1 MTIDIFLIE
10 CNIQGEQEEEMNINE
25 YTFEESI
32 PFGRLSII
40 AMKGCEDI
48 AARIDYYL
56 KEWRKDANGVIY
68 SNGSGPIRTFLLDA
82 ACPRFG
88 SGEAKGVINETVRAH
103 DIFIIS
109 DVFNFGVNFK
119 MYGMDVPMS
128 PDDHYQDLKRI
139 IAAMNGKAKRITVI
153 MPMLYEGRQHKRAT
167 RESLDCALA
176 LQELT
181 SMGVE
186 NIISF
191 DIHDPRVQ
199 NAIPLHGFED
209 FHPHYQMIKSFV
221 RTVPDAKIDRDSMM
235 IISPDEGGMTRCI
248 YYSSVM
254 ELDLGMFYKRRDYS
268 VIVNGKNPVVSHEFL
283 GGNLEG
289 KDVIVVDDMIAS
301 GDSMIDVA
309 GKLKERK
316 VKNVYVFASF
326 GLFTEGLEKFD
337 KAYRDGTI
345 TRVFTTNMI
354 YRRPELLQKPW
365 YTEVDMSKYIAN
377 IIDTLNYDNS
387 LSELLDPVQKI
398 KKLLKR

>member
-1 MTIDIFLIE
+1 
-10 CNIQGEQEEEMNINE
+10 MNINDFV
-25 YTFEESI
+25 YTE
-32 PFGRLSII
+32 PKAFGDLSIV
-40 AMKGCEDI
+40 AMKGCEEI
-48 AARIDYYL
+48 ASKIDYYI
-56 KEWRKDANGVIY
+56 KEWRQNDDGVIY
-68 SNGSGPIRTFLLDA
+68 SEDSRPVITYLLDA
-82 ACPRFG
+82 VCPRFG
-88 SGEAKGVINETVRAH
+88 SGEAKGVLNETVRGH

-109 DVFNFGVNFK
+109 DVFNYGVTFN
-119 MYGMDVPMS
+119 MYGMEVPMS

-139 IAAMNGKAKRITVI
+139 IAAMNGKAKRINVI

-181 SMGVE
+181 NMGVE

-209 FHPHYQMIKSFV
+209 FHPHYQMIKAFKKI
-221 RTVPDAKIDRDSMM
+221 VPDAIIDRNHVMV
-235 IISPDEGGMTRCI
+235 ISPDEGGMSRCM

-268 VIVNGKNPVVSHEFL
+268 VIKNGKNPVISHEFL
-283 GGNLEG
+283 GDNIEG

-309 GKLKERK
+309 RKLKERNA
-316 VKNVYVFASF
+316 KNVYIFSAF
-326 GLFTEGLEKFD
+326 GLFTEGYEKFD
-337 KAYRDGTI
+337 KAYADGTI
-345 TRVFTTNMI
+345 TKIFTTNMI
-354 YRRPELLQKPW
+354 YRKAELLDKPW

-377 IIDTLNYDNS
+377 IIDTLNYDRS

-398 KKLLKR
+398 KKLLK

>member
-1 MTIDIFLIE
+1 
-10 CNIQGEQEEEMNINE
+10 MNINDYKYNE
-25 YTFEESI
+25 PQ
-32 PFGRLSII
+32 PFGQLSII

-48 AARIDYYL
+48 AAKIDYYL
-56 KEWRKDANGVIY
+56 KEWRQDENGVIY
-68 SNGSGPIRTFLLDA
+68 SEGSVPVRTYLLDA
-82 ACPRFG
+82 VCPRFG
-88 SGEAKGVINETVRAH
+88 SGEAKGVLNETVRGH
-103 DIFIIS
+103 DVFIIS
-109 DVFNFGVNFK
+109 DVFNYGVTYK
-119 MYGMDVPMS
+119 MYGMEHPMS

-139 IAAMNGKAKRITVI
+139 IAAMNGKEKRITVI

-209 FHPHYQMIKSFV
+209 FHPHYQMIKAFV
-221 RTVPDAKIDRDSMM
+221 RTETDAIIDRNHMM
-235 IISPDEGGMTRCI
+235 IISPDEGGMSRCI

-268 VIVNGKNPVVSHEFL
+268 VIINGKNPVVSHEFL
-283 GGNLEG
+283 GDNVEN

-309 GKLKERK
+309 KKLKERK
-316 VKNVYVFASF
+316 ARNVYVFASF
-326 GLFTEGLEKFD
+326 GLFTEGFAKFD
-337 KAYRDGTI
+337 KAYEDGI
-345 TRVFTTNMI
+345 IKKIFTTNMI
-354 YRRPELLQKPW
+354 YRKPELLSKPW

-377 IIDTLNYDNS
+377 IIDTLNYDRS

-398 KKLLKR
+398 KKLLK

>member
-1 MTIDIFLIE
+1 
-10 CNIQGEQEEEMNINE
+10 MNVNDYVYAE
-25 YTFEESI
+25 PK
-32 PFGRLSII
+32 PFGNLSIV
-40 AMKGCEDI
+40 AMKGCEEI

-56 KEWRKDANGVIY
+56 KEWRQDDNGVIY
-68 SNGSGPIRTFLLDA
+68 AEGSNPLRTYLLDA
-82 ACPRFG
+82 VCPRFG
-88 SGEAKGVINETVRAH
+88 SGEAKGVINETVRGY
-103 DIFIIS
+103 DIFIIA
-109 DVFNFGVNFK
+109 DVFNYGVSYK
-119 MYGMDVPMS
+119 MYGADVPMS

-181 SMGVE
+181 NMGVE

-209 FHPHYQMIKSFV
+209 FHPHYQMIKEFV
-221 RTVPDAKIDRDSMM
+221 KIVPDAVIDRNHLM
-235 IISPDEGGMTRCI
+235 IISPDEGGMSRCM

-268 VIVNGKNPVVSHEFL
+268 LVVNGKNPVIDHEFL
-283 GGNLEG
+283 GDNIEG

-309 GKLKERK
+309 KKLKERNA
-316 VKNVYVFASF
+316 KNVYIFSSF
-326 GLFTEGLEKFD
+326 GLFTEGFAKFD
-337 KAYRDGTI
+337 KAYDDGII
-345 TRVFTTNMI
+345 TKIFTTNMI
-354 YRRPELLQKPW
+354 YRKPELLEKPW
-365 YTEVDMSKYIAN
+365 YSEVDMSKYIAN
-377 IIDTLNYDNS
+377 IIDTLNYDRS

-398 KKLLKR
+398 KKLLK

>member
-1 MTIDIFLIE
+1 
-10 CNIQGEQEEEMNINE
+10 MNIND
-25 YTFEESI
+25 YTFAEPM
-32 PFGRLSII
+32 PFGKLSII
-40 AMKGCEDI
+40 AMKGCEEI
-48 AARIDYYL
+48 AAKIDYYL
-56 KEWRKDANGVIY
+56 KEWRQDSNGVIY
-68 SNGSGPIRTFLLDA
+68 SEDSAPRRTFILDA
-82 ACPRFG
+82 VCPRFG
-88 SGEAKGVINETVRAH
+88 SGEGKGVLNETVRGH

-109 DVFNFGVNFK
+109 DVFNYGATFK
-119 MYGMDVPMS
+119 MYGMEVPMS

-221 RTVPDAKIDRDSMM
+221 RTVPDAKIDRENMM
-235 IISPDEGGMTRCI
+235 IISPDEGGMSRCI

-283 GGNLEG
+283 GRNLEG

-309 GKLKERK
+309 NKLKERK

-326 GLFTEGLEKFD
+326 GLFTEGFEKFD
-337 KAYRDGTI
+337 QAYKDGII

-354 YRRPELLQKPW
+354 YRKPELREKPW

-377 IIDTLNYDNS
+377 IIDTLNYDNY
-387 LSELLDPVQKI
+387 LSELLI
-398 KKLLKR
+398 RFRR

>member
-1 MTIDIFLIE
+1 
-10 CNIQGEQEEEMNINE
+10 MNINDYVYAE
-25 YTFEESI
+25 PK
-32 PFGRLSII
+32 PFGDLSIV
-40 AMKGCEDI
+40 AMRGCEEI

-56 KEWRKDANGVIY
+56 KEWRQDNNGVIY
-68 SNGSGPIRTFLLDA
+68 SEGSNPVRTYLLDA
-82 ACPRFG
+82 VCPRFG
-88 SGEAKGVINETVRAH
+88 SGEAKGVINETVRGH

-109 DVFNFGVNFK
+109 DVFNYGVSFK

-181 SMGVE
+181 NMGVE

-209 FHPHYQMIKSFV
+209 FHPHYQMIKAFV
-221 RTVPDAKIDRDSMM
+221 KNVPNAVIDRNHLMV
-235 IISPDEGGMTRCI
+235 ISPDEGGMSRCM

-254 ELDLGMFYKRRDYS
+254 GLDLGMFYKRRDYS
-268 VIVNGKNPVVSHEFL
+268 VIVNGKNPVISHEFL
-283 GGNLEG
+283 GDNVEG

-309 GKLKERK
+309 KKLKERK
-316 VKNVYVFASF
+316 VRNVYIFSAF
-326 GLFTEGLEKFD
+326 GLFTEGLAKFD
-337 KAYRDGTI
+337 KAFEDGMI
-345 TRVFTTNMI
+345 TRIFTTNMI
-354 YRRPELLQKPW
+354 YRKTELKERPW

-377 IIDTLNYDNS
+377 IIDTLNYDRS

-398 KKLLKR
+398 KKLLK

>member
-1 MTIDIFLIE
+1 
-10 CNIQGEQEEEMNINE
+10 MNINDYA
-25 YTFEESI
+25 YTEPK
-32 PFGRLSII
+32 PFGDLSII
-40 AMKGCEDI
+40 AMKGCEEI
-48 AARIDYYL
+48 AAKIDYYL
-56 KEWRKDANGVIY
+56 KEWRQNKDGVIY
-68 SNGSGPIRTFLLDA
+68 SEGSNPVRTYLLDA
-82 ACPRFG
+82 VCPRFG
-88 SGEAKGVINETVRAH
+88 SGEAKGVLNETVRGH
-103 DIFIIS
+103 DIYIIS
-109 DVFNFGVNFK
+109 DVFNYGVTYK
-119 MYGMDVPMS
+119 MYGMEVPMS

-181 SMGVE
+181 NMGVE

-209 FHPHYQMIKSFV
+209 FHPHYQMIKAFKKILPD
-221 RTVPDAKIDRDSMM
+221 TVIDRKHMM
-235 IISPDEGGMTRCI
+235 VVSPDEGGMSRCI

-268 VIVNGKNPVVSHEFL
+268 VIVNGKNPVISHEFL
-283 GGNLEG
+283 GDNVEG

-309 GKLKERK
+309 KKLKERK
-316 VKNVYVFASF
+316 ARNVYVFSAF
-326 GLFTEGLEKFD
+326 GLFTEGFDKFD
-337 KAYRDGTI
+337 KAYEDGI
-345 TRVFTTNMI
+345 ISKIFTTNMI
-354 YRRPELLQKPW
+354 YRKAELLEKPW
-365 YTEVDMSKYIAN
+365 YKEVDMSKYISN
-377 IIDTLNYDNS
+377 IIDTLNYDGS

-398 KKLLKR
+398 KKLLK

>member
-1 MTIDIFLIE
+1 MVIVKILYICFAINGRNKMD
-10 CNIQGEQEEEMNINE
+10 INE
-25 YTFEESI
+25 LYCNSEFKPI
-32 PFGRLSII
+32 GDLSII
-40 AMKGCEDI
+40 GMKGCEEI
-48 AARIDYYL
+48 ASKVNYYL
-56 KEWRKDANGVIY
+56 KEWRQNDDGVIY
-68 SNGSGPIRTFLLDA
+68 SDGTCPIKTFLLDTK
-82 ACPRFG
+82 CPRFG
-88 SGEAKGVINETVRAH
+88 SGEAKGVINESVRGH
-103 DIFIIS
+103 DIYILS
-109 DVFNFGVNFK
+109 DVFNYGVTFN

-139 IAAMNGKAKRITVI
+139 IAAINGKARRINVI
-153 MPMLYEGRQHKRAT
+153 MPMLYEGRQHKRAM

-181 SMGVE
+181 NMGVE

-199 NAIPLHGFED
+199 NAIPLFGFED

-221 RTVPDAKIDRDSMM
+221 RTVPDAVIDRNNIM
-235 IISPDEGGMTRCI
+235 IVSPDEGGMSRCM

-254 ELDLGMFYKRRDYS
+254 ELELGMFYKRRDYT

-283 GGNLEG
+283 GDNVEG

-309 GKLKERK
+309 RKLKERK
-316 VKNVYVFASF
+316 AKNVYIFSAF
-326 GLFTEGLEKFD
+326 GLFTEGFDKFD
-337 KAYRDGTI
+337 KAYKDGII
-345 TRVFTTNMI
+345 TRIFTTNLI
-354 YRRPELLQKPW
+354 YRKPELLTKEW

-377 IIDTLNYDNS
+377 IIDTLNYDRS

-398 KKLLKR
+398 KNILK

>member
-1 MTIDIFLIE
+1 
-10 CNIQGEQEEEMNINE
+10 MNINDF
-25 YTFEESI
+25 TFEEPS

-48 AARIDYYL
+48 ASRIDYYL
-56 KEWRKDANGVIY
+56 KDWRQDANGVIY
-68 SNGSGPIRTFLLDA
+68 SNGSGPIGTFLIKA

-88 SGEAKGVINETVRAH
+88 TGEAKGVLYETVRGH

-109 DVFNFGVNFK
+109 DVFNYGVNFN
-119 MYGMDVPMS
+119 MYGTEVPMS

-139 IAAMNGKAKRITVI
+139 IAALNGKAKRITVI
-153 MPMLYEGRQHKRAT
+153 MPMLYEGRQHKRAA

-176 LQELT
+176 LQELVN
-181 SMGVE
+181 MGVE

-209 FHPHYQMIKSFV
+209 FHPYYQMIKAFV
-221 RTVPDAKIDRDSMM
+221 RTVPEAIIDRDHMM
-235 IISPDEGGMTRCI
+235 IISPDEGAMTRCI

-254 ELDLGMFYKRRDYS
+254 ELDLGMFYKRRDYT
-268 VIVNGKNPVVSHEFL
+268 VVVNGKNPVLSHEFL

-289 KDVIVVDDMIAS
+289 KDVIIVDDMIAS
-301 GDSMIDVA
+301 GDSLIDVA
-309 GKLKERK
+309 GKLKERSAR
-316 VKNVYVFASF
+316 NVYAFATF
-326 GLFTEGLEKFD
+326 GLFTEGISKFD
-337 KAYRDGTI
+337 EAYRDGI
-345 TRVFTTNMI
+345 LSKVFTTNMI
-354 YRRPELLQKPW
+354 YRKPELFDKPW
-365 YTEVDMSKYIAN
+365 YAEVDMSKYIAN

-398 KKLLKR
+398 EKLLKK

>member
-1 MTIDIFLIE
+1 MGLSEIHCGTELKTVGDLTIV
-10 CNIQGEQEEEMNINE
+10 
-25 YTFEESI
+25 
-32 PFGRLSII
+32 
-40 AMKGCEDI
+40 AMKGCEEI
-48 AARIDYYL
+48 ASKIDYYL
-56 KEWRKDANGVIY
+56 KEWRRDDNGVIY
-68 SNGSGPIRTFLLDA
+68 SDGSGPIKTFILDA
-82 ACPRFG
+82 VCPRFG
-88 SGEAKGVINETVRAH
+88 SGEAKGVINESVRGH
-103 DIFIIS
+103 DIYIIS
-109 DVFNFGVNFK
+109 DVFNYGVTFK

-139 IAAMNGKAKRITVI
+139 IAAINGKARRITVI

-181 SMGVE
+181 SMGVD

-209 FHPHYQMIKSFV
+209 FHPHYQMIKAFV
-221 RTVPDAKIDRDSMM
+221 RVVPDAMIDRDHMM
-235 IISPDEGGMTRCI
+235 IISPDEGGMSRCM

-254 ELDLGMFYKRRDYS
+254 ELDLGMFYKRRNYS

-283 GGNLEG
+283 GDKIDG
-289 KDVIVVDDMIAS
+289 KDVIVIDDMIAS

-309 GKLKERK
+309 KKLKERK
-316 VKNVYVFASF
+316 ARNVYIFSAF

-337 KAYRDGTI
+337 GAYNDGII
-345 TRVFTTNMI
+345 TRIFTTNLI
-354 YRRPELLQKPW
+354 YRKPELFNREW

-377 IIDTLNYDNS
+377 IIDTLNYDGS

-398 KKLLKR
+398 KKILKK